1 MSSTTTS
8 SSNVFTKNVTQASS
22 ERWFLWTTFIILFV
36 ILFGYGY
43 AYSNSQLMMVFGL
56 SLLIWLVTGMILP
69 TNWCYVILVILLF
82 FSFGVTVSY
91 PSYSSS
97 SSKKNKNLSSSSD
110 SWLKYLG
117 GKSKS
122 RHRRRY
128 Y

>member
-1 MSSTTTS
+1 MSTTTAT